1 MKSKVLLINGSP
13 HAHGCTF
20 TALSV
25 VADQSRNPTAPQR
38 FLSGKKMTDKKQIEA
53 LYREM
58 YKAMIEKDTATL
70 NRVHADDFV
79 LTHMT
84 GMHQSKQEYIRAIA
98 GGTLNYYSAEHEQM
112 DIKVDG
118 NRATLI
124 GRSRVN
130 AAVFGGSRHTWRLQL
145 HFNLV
150 KEDDKWRFTAAR
162 ASTY

>member
-1 MKSKVLLINGSP
+1 MAACQSGSP
-13 HAHGCTF
+13 SVSQRI
-20 TALSV
+20 LSDKV
-25 VADQSRNPTAPQR
+25 
-38 FLSGKKMTDKKQIEA
+38 MTDKEQIEA

-58 YKAMIEKDTATL
+58 YEAMVKKDTATL
-70 NRVHADDFV
+70 NRIHADDFV

-118 NRATLI
+118 NHATLT

-130 AAVFGGSRHTWRLQL
+130 AAVFGGGRHTWRLQL
-145 HFNLV
+145 
-150 KEDDKWRFTAAR
+150 RFTLRKENGNWLLTSAS

>member
-1 MKSKVLLINGSP
+1 MN
-13 HAHGCTF
+13 
-20 TALSV
+20 
-25 VADQSRNPTAPQR
+25 
-38 FLSGKKMTDKKQIEA
+38 DKEQIGA

-58 YKAMIEKDTATL
+58 YAAMVAKDTATL

-98 GGTLNYYSAEHEQM
+98 EGTLNYYSAEHEQM
-112 DIKVDG
+112 DIKIDG
-118 NRATLI
+118 NHATLT

-130 AAVFGGSRHTWRLQL
+130 AAVFGGGRHTWRLQL
-145 HFNLV
+145 SFKLV
-150 KEDDKWRFTAAR
+150 NRDSRWQFIAAS

>member
-1 MKSKVLLINGSP
+1 MNRLITILFLGM
-13 HAHGCTF
+13 
-20 TALSV
+20 TAIIMQ
-25 VADQSRNPTAPQR
+25 A
-38 FLSGKKMTDKKQIEA
+38 KTDKEQIGT

-58 YKAMIEKDTATL
+58 YAAMVAKDTATL

-98 GGTLNYYSAEHEQM
+98 EGTLNYYSAEHEQM
-112 DIKVDG
+112 DIKIDG
-118 NRATLI
+118 NHATLT

-130 AAVFGGSRHTWRLQL
+130 AAVFGGGRHTWRLQL
-145 HFNLV
+145 SFQLEKRNSQ
-150 KEDDKWRFTAAR
+150 WMFTNAK